1 MTVLGKVRLG
11 AFALALWAA
20 LSAVPRA
27 VRAQE
32 TPPPTGN
39 DAPAVTPAPAP
50 RSDAPP
56 APPTAQPSSPPPAQ
70 PGYPPSG
77 QPGYPPPGQPS
88 YPPSGQ
94 ESYAPPGQ
102 GYPPGYAPPGYAPG
116 YAPPGYPPGYAPP
129 GYPPGYAPP
138 RYAPTEPT
146 HSGLY
151 LHLHLGGGFTSVT
164 GSGGYSGTLK
174 YSGGGPSFAVAVGG
188 AVAPNLALFGN
199 LFFTGSS
206 DLKVSGGG
214 YTTDSSGDTLLAGI
228 GGGIVYYF
236 MPVNIF
242 ISAALVSV
250 QFEADDAN
258 GKTIHESDF
267 GVGFQGMI
275 GKEFWVSEHW
285 GLGAALEFV
294 GAGSM
299 KDKDDPNMSW
309 SGGAFNVLFSATCF

>member
-11 AFALALWAA
+11 AFTLALWVA

-39 DAPAVTPAPAP
+39 DAPSVAPAPAP
-50 RSDAPP
+50 GTNAPP
-56 APPTAQPSSPPPAQ
+56 APPTAQPSSPPPGQPGSPPPGQ

-77 QPGYPPPGQPS
+77 QEG
-88 YPPSGQ
+88 
-94 ESYAPPGQ
+94 YAPPGQ

-116 YAPPGYPPGYAPP
+116 YGPPGYPPGYAPP

-138 RYAPTEPT
+138 RYAPSEPT

-164 GSGGYSGTLK
+164 GSGGYAGTVK

-206 DLKVSGGG
+206 DLKVSSGG
-214 YTTDSSGDTLLAGI
+214 YTTDSSGDTLLVGI

-242 ISAALVSV
+242 ISAAVVSV